1 MNSLLREYIRHLLI
15 ERAATPGVLKDA
27 TSTKKSERLL
37 ANKQI
42 GYAAEWAIYNALN
55 GSTKLFDDISGD
67 VTSMRSV
74 FPNDSRL
81 TRYWNDSTDA
91 EKYIFMG
98 IFGKLLDKAKTTLS
112 SRIKHLGKPK
122 HAPST
127 VEGEEKVSTT
137 EKVDVPCKNADVHV
151 KYNDDERLLGFQ
163 EEEEKDATETATGES
178 SQTAGLVASIYKNAL
193 RDHIADMRK
202 SAINQKSFD
211 TFVRPTGKIV
221 RPKGVSARPTE
232 LANFEKV
239 KKEYQGFLKDG
250 KNRIAFFRKLEG
262 NLNGDSDAK
271 NFRAALRH
279 EIYTKLG
286 FDMKK
291 GLQTKLTYF
300 ANFTGTDDM
309 VLIADA
315 EILSVGPRARAQ
327 GTQKAA
333 DNVIANYS
341 VSDLKLTN
349 WGKMLPDLSN
359 LRIVPTGLSS
369 KELAAIAVD
378 YESIGMIPSEDELKA
393 NSVQQSILQPTEK
406 EKSKAN
412 DLVSSTTKYY
422 SIRDEEGKEYFT
434 IEFRIDG
441 QGQPPQLKTG
451 PELKKKLKEKNQ
463 KA

>member
-1 MNSLLREYIRHLLI
+1 
-15 ERAATPGVLKDA
+15 
-27 TSTKKSERLL
+27 
-37 ANKQI
+37 
-42 GYAAEWAIYNALN
+42 
-55 GSTKLFDDISGD
+55 
-67 VTSMRSV
+67 
-74 FPNDSRL
+74 
-81 TRYWNDSTDA
+81 
-91 EKYIFMG
+91 MG
-98 IFGKLLDKAKTTLS
+98 IFGKLLAQAKTTLS
-112 SRIKHLGKPK
+112 GRKDLG
-122 HAPST
+122 APVSPPSSSPSSAK
-127 VEGEEKVSTT
+127 GEKKVSATG
-137 EKVDVPCKNADVHV
+137 KVDVPCKNADIHV

-163 EEEEKDATETATGES
+163 EEEEKGATETEADES
-178 SQTAGLVASIYKNAL
+178 SQTAGLVATIYKNAL
-193 RDHIADMRK
+193 QAHIEDMRK
-202 SAINQKSFD
+202 SAKNKSFD

-262 NLNGDSDAK
+262 DLNDGNNAK
-271 NFRAALRH
+271 NFRAALRD

-291 GLQTKLTYF
+291 GQQTRPTYF
-300 ANFTGTDDM
+300 ANFIATDDM
-309 VLIADA
+309 VSIVDA
-315 EILSVGPRARAQ
+315 EILSVPPR
-327 GTQKAA
+327 GIQKAA

-369 KELAAIAVD
+369 EELADIAAD

-393 NSVQQSILQPTEK
+393 NSVQQSILQPTE

-422 SIRDEEGKEYFT
+422 SIRDEKGKEYFT
-434 IEFRIDG
+434 IEFRLDG